1 LRSKQRDSVGAVSG
15 DRLQVLRIGYLAGV
29 LMAPLALCL
38 WAAAGGAAVLRVD
51 VLDRDGAP
59 VNDVVIVATPRHAP
73 DTPALTAPSH
83 AVMDQI
89 ERQFVPRILVIR
101 TGTPVDFPN
110 SDNIAHQVY
119 SFSPAKRFQ
128 LSLYR
133 GRVYPPLVF
142 DKAGLVV
149 IGCNIHDNMLGYIYV
164 TSSPYF
170 GKTDIH
176 GTLYLE
182 GLVGGDY
189 AVSAWSPR
197 FNEPEDQILRDV
209 QVAADANPLLT
220 LRLTQPLSPEPR
232 VKPAKAYRNE
242 Y

>member
-15 DRLQVLRIGYLAGV
+15 ARLQVVRTSYLAGA
-29 LMAPLALCL
+29 LMAPLGLCL
-38 WAAAGGAAVLRVD
+38 WAAPGDAAVLRVD

-73 DTPALTAPSH
+73 DTSALAAPSH

-89 ERQFVPRILVIR
+89 DRQFVPRILVIR
-101 TGTPVDFPN
+101 SGTAVDFPN

-133 GRVYPPLVF
+133 GRVYPPLIF

-149 IGCNIHDNMLGYIYV
+149 VGCNIHDNMLGYIYV
-164 TSSPYF
+164 TASPYF
-170 GKTDIH
+170 GKTDTH
-176 GTLYLE
+176 GTLNLE
-182 GLVGGDY
+182 DLVGGDY

-197 FNEPEDQILRDV
+197 FNESEDQVLRDV
-209 QVAADANPLLT
+209 QVAAGANPQLT
-220 LRLTQPLSPEPR
+220 LRLTRPLSPEPR
-232 VKPAKAYRNE
+232 VRPAKANRSE